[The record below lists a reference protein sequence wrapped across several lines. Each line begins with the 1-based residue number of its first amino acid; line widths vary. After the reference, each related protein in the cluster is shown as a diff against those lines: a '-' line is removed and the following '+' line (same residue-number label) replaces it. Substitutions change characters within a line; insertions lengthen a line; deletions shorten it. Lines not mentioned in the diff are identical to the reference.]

1 MALADY
7 INNKPV
13 IETNRLILRPM
24 IVSDISALKKWMPD
38 KSIYT
43 YWGKGPSKAGMLGCS
58 CTDSDDDRSNR
69 NGHCPAAILRNSG
82 KVQCVCCDRL

>member
-24 IVSDISALKKWMPD
+24 IVSDIAALKKRMPD

-43 YWGKGPSKAGMLGCS
+43 YWGKSPGCDQ
-58 CTDSDDDRSNR
+58 TIKREPWQGLWNR
-69 NGHCPAAILRNSG
+69 GSVSYDKILF
-82 KVQCVCCDRL
+82 

>member
-43 YWGKGPSKAGMLGCS
+43 YWGKGPSKAEM
-58 CTDSDDDRSNR
+58 N
-69 NGHCPAAILRNSG
+69 P
-82 KVQCVCCDRL
+82 